1 MKPTDVIH
9 IDCVQVH
16 EPSPVPEVREQAVRD
31 GKGQDGG
38 DAATQHVLDRG
49 PVPQEESGHP
59 VRVSPDTDVH
69 LRVRLLLEEEQPVG
83 HL

>member
-1 MKPTDVIH
+1 MAP
-9 IDCVQVH
+9 VQVH
-16 EPSPVPEVREQAVRD
+16 EPPAILEVRVQAGCD
-31 GKGQDGG
+31 GEGQDGG